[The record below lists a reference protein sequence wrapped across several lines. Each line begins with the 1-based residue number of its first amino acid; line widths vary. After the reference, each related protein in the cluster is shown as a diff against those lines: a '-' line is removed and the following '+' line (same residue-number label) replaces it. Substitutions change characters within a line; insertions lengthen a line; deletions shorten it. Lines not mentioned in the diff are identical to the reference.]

1 MSSKQTTSYPLTWL
15 EAGWSLNEIGQRY
28 RNLAME
34 HHPDKGGDQEQ
45 MARINRA
52 WSDAQRELGS

>member
-1 MSSKQTTSYPLTWL
+1 MLGV
-15 EAGWSLNEIGQRY
+15 EACWSLNEIGQRY